1 MRRLVREGSAL
12 KPITR
17 ENFRWY
23 HVVLIAL
30 ILWLISFFTLGFVSL
45 VSPLTEWFMASPLL
59 IKVAGIG
66 IFASFAFI
74 LYSFLRY
81 GRRLRRGG
89 AGYGLLLLIVFS
101 LIYAGGYAAML
112 NNSPSE
118 IEVISLDHAINTT
131 STRLI
136 PLHTAYAYA
145 ISMLQTP
152 THTLYEEETYIY
164 YDSSGNIIYNWV
176 IEPEGFWNEI
186 SRDAE
191 GAVFVNG
198 SVFPPEVKIFKEDLK
213 WGIHKLIGTPFFL
226 DNLWREI
233 KLRAGLGVR
242 VLMDCNVEV
251 YRNGSIYIIIPLAS
265 WKTFLTTS
273 VPYVVGYAVI
283 SPDGAI
289 NIVSVDEARKNDLFR
304 GVPLVPDVIARRWAE
319 IYRFYTGLI
328 PVILYH
334 NTFTIRDVGTNPQP
348 YLMTDSKGNLFWVFV
363 AEPPGETAS
372 AKYIFYVNAS
382 DTHPHIMIYELPRPA
397 IGISRIESLI
407 KQAHPTYDWGEFNIA
422 EPMPLILNSTLY
434 WKVSVITLDGR
445 GVVSVD
451 LVDTEKNEVISIQP
465 GKKLTAE
472 DIVNK
477 IKKIYQE
484 TPEGNE
490 SVQSIIQRIKEL
502 KDIIQKQQAELQ
514 KLYEELEE
522 LEKILA
528 DVLSNL
534 SVGGGG

>member
-81 GRRLRRGG
+81 GRGLRRGG

-213 WGIHKLIGTPFFL
+213 WGIHKLVGTPFFL

-273 VPYVVGYAVI
+273 VPYVVGYAVV

-304 GVPLVPDVIARRWAE
+304 GVPLVPDVIARRWVE

>member
-17 ENFRWY
+17 ENLRWY
-23 HVVLIAL
+23 HVVLVAL
-30 ILWLISFFTLGFVSL
+30 ILWLISFFTLGFVGL
-45 VSPLTEWFMASPLL
+45 ISPLTEWFMASPLL

-66 IFASFAFI
+66 IFASFTFI

-81 GRRLRRGG
+81 GRGLRRGR

-118 IEVISLDHAINTT
+118 IEVITLDHAINTT

-186 SRDAE
+186 SRNAE

-213 WGIHKLIGTPFFL
+213 WGIHKLVGTPFFL
-226 DNLWREI
+226 DNLWREL

-265 WKTFLTTS
+265 WKTSLTTS
-273 VPYVVGYAVI
+273 VPYVVGYAVV

-289 NIVSVDEARKNDLFR
+289 DIVNVDEARKNDLFR
-304 GVPLVPDVIARRWAE
+304 GVPLVPDIIARRWVE

-328 PVILYH
+328 PVILFH
-334 NTFTIRDVGTNPQP
+334 NTFTIRDVGMNPQP

-472 DIVNK
+472 DIVNR

-484 TPEGNE
+484 TSEGNE

-502 KDIIQKQQAELQ
+502 KDMIQKQQAELQ

-522 LEKILA
+522 LEKMLA
-528 DVLSNL
+528 DVLSN
-534 SVGGGG
+534 SSIGGGG